1 MKKINEIC
9 DNFEK
14 KIFEKA
20 YFQEDVKKVDKDN
33 LKVLIK
39 QLTDLY
45 KYVESNKKKKL
56 IQ

>member
-1 MKKINEIC
+1 MKFVIIL
-9 DNFEK
+9 K
-14 KIFEKA
+14 KKFLKR

-56 IQ
+56 TQ